1 MGFRLY
7 IQSPFIDNEYHEIC
21 MGKLFGYLDDD
32 IHSYALDYLISN
44 NYIDSED
51 LEGFYSDDDYKA
63 ATVFF
68 DCTLSLTIEIKYK
81 DFLRFISLYISD
93 RSLRFTD
100 FNIDDYIDDFE
111 GLKAINI
118 SDPNTVIKLHWF

>member
-21 MGKLFGYLDDD
+21 MGKLFGYLDN
-32 IHSYALDYLISN
+32 IHSYALDYLISE

-51 LEGFYSDDDYKA
+51 LEGVLDDDKYKA

-68 DCTLSLTIEIKYK
+68 DSLLSFTIEIKYK

-100 FNIDDYIDDFE
+100 FYIDDFVE
-111 GLKAINI
+111 EFERLKAIKI
-118 SDPNTVIKLHWF
+118 SDPETTIKLHWF